1 MRAPVLRR
9 MHGPDSIA
17 AFEQTESL
25 RATTELYIATSFSL
39 PGDGRGLPTGPLGQG
54 FAAGLEVLGFQSDK
68 GVAGEGSPAMEL
80 QTNQVF
86 TSEK

>member
-1 MRAPVLRR
+1 MRAPLLRR
-9 MHGPDSIA
+9 KHGPDSIA

-25 RATTELYIATSFSL
+25 GATAQLYIATSFSL
-39 PGDGRGLPTGPLGQG
+39 PEGGRSLPTGSLGQG

-68 GVAGEGSPAMEL
+68 GVAGEGSPAMEP